1 MDTLSHALWGKGLFG
16 YRKYRWY
23 SFLFGALPD
32 LFSFGIYFIHSIF
45 FSSSPVMGRP
55 TRSEIPEWVYSLYD
69 ISHSMV
75 IASIIIFIAYKIN
88 KEFAFPMLAW
98 PAHIIL
104 DFFTHS
110 IEFFPTP
117 ILWPIS
123 DFKFDGI
130 PWSNPIIFFTNVLLI
145 FLLFIYRRKKASSLQ
160 KS

>member
-75 IASIIIFIAYKIN
+75 IASIVIFIVYKIN

-145 FLLFIYRRKKASSLQ
+145 FLLFIYRRKKASSL
-160 KS
+160 KKP

>member
-45 FSSSPVMGRP
+45 FSSSPLMGRP

-145 FLLFIYRRKKASSLQ
+145 FLLFIYRRKKSSPL
-160 KS
+160 KNS

>member
-45 FSSSPVMGRP
+45 FSSSTVMGRP

-69 ISHSMV
+69 ISHSLV

-145 FLLFIYRRKKASSLQ
+145 FLLFIYRRKSNSLQ
-160 KS
+160 KP

>member
-1 MDTLSHALWGKGLFG
+1 MDTLSHALWGKGLYG

-69 ISHSMV
+69 ISHSLV

-130 PWSNPIIFFTNVLLI
+130 PWSNPIVFFANAIFIFF
-145 FLLFIYRRKKASSLQ
+145 LFIYRRKKSSPL
-160 KS
+160 KNS

>member
-69 ISHSMV
+69 ISHSLV

-145 FLLFIYRRKKASSLQ
+145 FLLFIYRRKSSSLQ
-160 KS
+160 KP

>member
-69 ISHSMV
+69 ISHSLV

-145 FLLFIYRRKKASSLQ
+145 FLLFIYRWKKSNSL
-160 KS
+160 KKP

>member
-23 SFLFGALPD
+23 SFLFGAVPD

-45 FSSSPVMGRP
+45 FSSSPLMGRP

-69 ISHSMV
+69 ISHSLV
-75 IASIIIFIAYKIN
+75 IASIFIFIAYKIN

-130 PWSNPIIFFTNVLLI
+130 PWSNPIVFFANVICIFF
-145 FLLFIYRRKKASSLQ
+145 LFVYRRKKSNS
-160 KS
+160 